1 MKPARQGLV
10 DLSGPGRILSRLLII
25 WALIFPVLAV
35 GATENRG
42 QRSEPAAQ
50 GLVQAGLLGPAVQS
64 SPQRAKASEATV
76 HDAPLPVRAAPDP
89 FVPVM
94 AAAIPQGI
102 AQVLSGRV
110 IPTAL
115 PRGPPAV

>member
-1 MKPARQGLV
+1 MKQGRRGLV
-10 DLSGPGRILSRLLII
+10 DLSGPGRILSRLLVI
-25 WALIFPVLAV
+25 WALIFPALAA

-50 GLVQAGLLGPAVQS
+50 GLVQAGLMGPAVQS
-64 SPQRAKASEATV
+64 SPQRGNTPETTVDDALLPARATLEV
-76 HDAPLPVRAAPDP
+76 
-89 FVPVM
+89 FVPVL
-94 AAAIPQGI
+94 AVAVPQGI
-102 AQVLSGRV
+102 AQVMCGRV